1 MDEPHTGAAGALPA
15 GPARPARPPGPA
27 GWMERLGAALV
38 APTRAL
44 AASDSEAG
52 AGRAPADLAVLVL
65 AGFMAVSLPRLVKA
79 GWLVVEGAAMDGVHM
94 ILADLSGALMAPLVF
109 VVVAGA
115 ALTVLAGRHRST
127 AADFDLA
134 CVAGVPLAAI
144 PPLVQLAHRLGA
156 GGPLLATAATWT
168 AYGWGGALVALG
180 IRQARRRRLRAEA
193 A

>member
-1 MDEPHTGAAGALPA
+1 MTEAGQGAGAATE
-15 GPARPARPPGPA
+15 ARARPPGPT
-27 GWMERLGAALV
+27 GWMERLGAAL
-38 APTRAL
+38 ACPTRAL

-65 AGFMAVSLPRLVKA
+65 AGFMATSLARLVKA
-79 GWLVVEGAAMDGVHM
+79 GWLVAEGAAMDGVHM
-94 ILADLSGALMAPLVF
+94 ILADLSGALMTPLIF
-109 VVVAGA
+109 VVAAGA
-115 ALTVLAGRHRST
+115 ALTVLAGRHRSV

-144 PPLVQLAHRLGA
+144 PPLVQLLHRLGA
-156 GGPLLATAATWT
+156 GGPALATAATWVG
-168 AYGWGGALVALG
+168 YGWGGALVALG